1 MRLRRAA
8 MLIMMLAILVA
19 MAQAALCQEP
29 GESFETAPAIKL
41 VTGEITLPES
51 GYYILNSSRSQHI
64 YRLDGLQGGYRLT
77 IILEFAGIEQGRAAI
92 SLHKESG
99 EIIAQRRIQY
109 GMGTSQEMSIAYQ
122 PSIESAPPGSAH
134 YLALSWYS
142 GSMKYRIRLS
152 LESMEDYGLG
162 KGDAGSS
169 PESAMQLPELSPGK
183 ILELKGYLASLDDGG
198 DMADRVDYYLMGAR
212 FNSSKSILRISIKPL
227 SDMRVSAS
235 LYMDDHRV
243 AYGSSREPGGEVS
256 LEVPGEWKLDE
267 RYSFTI
273 RVDNLADKNGG
284 AYVIRAWI
292 EEQNAAEHQATMVK
306 PPGGLDER
314 VLTMIVMAGA
324 ASLIAIS
331 VLMIFLR
338 RRRIYRVEEVGW
350 WGY

>member
-1 MRLRRAA
+1 MRLRQAIVMIMLLTLAA
-8 MLIMMLAILVA
+8 
-19 MAQAALCQEP
+19 AQAAFCQEP
-29 GESFETAPAIKL
+29 GESTENALQIKL
-41 VTGEITLPES
+41 IPGEITLPES
-51 GYYILNSSRSQHI
+51 GYYILNSTRSQQFF
-64 YRLDGLQGGYRLT
+64 RLEGVRGGHKLT
-77 IILEFAGIEQGRAAI
+77 IEVEALGVEQGRAAI
-92 SLHKESG
+92 TLQKESG
-99 EIIAQRRIQY
+99 EIIIQRKIQY
-109 GMGTSQEMSIAYQ
+109 GLGTSEKIALTYQ
-122 PSIESAPPGSAH
+122 PSIESAPPDSAH

-142 GSMKYRIRLS
+142 GSMEYRIRLS
-152 LESMEDYGLG
+152 LESAEDYGPG
-162 KGDAGSS
+162 MGDAGSS

-212 FNSSKSILRISIKPL
+212 FNSSKSTLKISIKPL
-227 SDMRVSAS
+227 SSMRISAS
-235 LYMDDHRV
+235 LYMGDHRV
-243 AYGSSREPGGEVS
+243 AYGSSREPGGEVR
-256 LEVPGEWKLDE
+256 LDVPGEWRLDE

-284 AYVIRAWI
+284 AYAIRAWI
-292 EEQNAAEHQATMVK
+292 EEQNATEHQATIVK

-314 VLTMIVMAGA
+314 ALTMIVMAGA

>member
-1 MRLRRAA
+1 MRLRQAIA
-8 MLIMMLAILVA
+8 LIMLLTLAA
-19 MAQAALCQEP
+19 AQAAFCQEP
-29 GESFETAPAIKL
+29 GESPETALQIKL
-41 VTGEITLPES
+41 IPGEITLPES
-51 GYYILNSSRSQHI
+51 GHFILNSTRSQQFF
-64 YRLDGLQGGYRLT
+64 RLEGVQGGYKLMMEVEV
-77 IILEFAGIEQGRAAI
+77 LGVEQGRAAI
-92 SLHKESG
+92 TLQKESG
-99 EIIAQRRIQY
+99 EIITQRKVQY
-109 GMGTSQEMSIAYQ
+109 GSGTSEKIALAYQ
-122 PSIESAPPGSAH
+122 PSIESARPGSAH

-152 LESMEDYGLG
+152 LESVEDYGLG

-169 PESAMQLPELSPGK
+169 PESAMQLPGLSPGK

-227 SDMRVSAS
+227 SDMRISAS

-256 LEVPGEWKLDE
+256 LEIPGEWKLDE

-284 AYVIRAWI
+284 AYAIRAWI
-292 EEQNAAEHQATMVK
+292 EEQNATEHQATIVK

-314 VLTMIVMAGA
+314 ALTMIVMAGA